1 MNSNACSSIRA
12 RLFGA
17 RAAHRDTKGVVP
29 VPECTIL
36 QKTEFILA
44 YTCVLVVQIVNK
56 YYFILLLMKVRWNSI
71 HAFCTGL
78 QTANSCDLDDALP
91 STLVFPVAKQSL
103 WFVEEENVH
112 IEDFKAP
119 LS

>member
-1 MNSNACSSIRA
+1 MHVRAFERACLERVHPIEIPKV
-12 RLFGA
+12 LYI
-17 RAAHRDTKGVVP
+17 H

-44 YTCVLVVQIVNK
+44 YTCTCSKLVNNK

-78 QTANSCDLDDALP
+78 QTSNSCDLDDALP

-103 WFVEEENVH
+103 
-112 IEDFKAP
+112 
-119 LS
+119 